1 MLNERQISLLSLL
14 PQDEYITAEIL
25 AEKIGC
31 SSKTIRNT
39 IKELDDVLI
48 KHGAGVESKHRGG
61 YRLNVTDNEAFNKL
75 LLADNTSIP
84 DTQDDRVLYLME
96 KFLKSEDYIKTDD
109 ICEELFIAKKTLCA
123 NMKIVEKNFAKYDII
138 LDRKPHYGIRAVGS
152 EFNIR
157 QCISNIVDKKA
168 KLQRCEE
175 IEDEDI
181 AKIADILLKAVNE
194 EEYSISDIAL
204 HNLVRHIYIA
214 IHRIKSEKQIPSE
227 VPYRDNIS
235 GSKALRIAERSV
247 AEIEQIFDVKF
258 DPVEVEYI
266 AIHLAGKRNGNQGEE
281 NIVIDEEAADI
292 VKEMLEEVYRC
303 FRIDLRND
311 LELLMALGLH
321 ISPLMI
327 RLKYGLHME
336 NPLIDEVKEKY
347 SLAFAMA
354 LQASTVLRRRFGKR
368 VDENEIGYIAFSFAL
383 ALERQRTSIAKK
395 TALLICSSGAC
406 SAKLFAYKL
415 KESFGEYIEEI
426 RTGNLRTLETTDF
439 SDIDYIF
446 STVEIKKSVP
456 VPICNVSYFLKE
468 EDIRETKKILKNGR
482 GFDVQMYYPED
493 LFHTDLKIDSKDE
506 LLKFMCSDIESKRN
520 VKGCLLDE
528 VMMRE
533 SLAPTAFGNNVAM
546 PHPNEPVTDE
556 SFVSVAVLH
565 NPIKWSDEQEVSVVF
580 LVAVKTTPDSNIQK
594 FYDATAQVMLSEKDI
609 NELIK
614 KKNYETL
621 IELVKR
627 RQE

>member
-1 MLNERQISLLSLL
+1 M
-14 PQDEYITAEIL
+14 
-25 AEKIGC
+25 
-31 SSKTIRNT
+31 
-39 IKELDDVLI
+39 
-48 KHGAGVESKHRGG
+48 
-61 YRLNVTDNEAFNKL
+61 
-75 LLADNTSIP
+75 
-84 DTQDDRVLYLME
+84 
-96 KFLKSEDYIKTDD
+96 
-109 ICEELFIAKKTLCA
+109 
-123 NMKIVEKNFAKYDII
+123 
-138 LDRKPHYGIRAVGS
+138 
-152 EFNIR
+152 
-157 QCISNIVDKKA
+157 
-168 KLQRCEE
+168 
-175 IEDEDI
+175 
-181 AKIADILLKAVNE
+181 
-194 EEYSISDIAL
+194 
-204 HNLVRHIYIA
+204 
-214 IHRIKSEKQIPSE
+214 
-227 VPYRDNIS
+227 
-235 GSKALRIAERSV
+235 
-247 AEIEQIFDVKF
+247 
-258 DPVEVEYI
+258 
-266 AIHLAGKRNGNQGEE
+266 
-281 NIVIDEEAADI
+281 
-292 VKEMLEEVYRC
+292 
-303 FRIDLRND
+303 
-311 LELLMALGLH
+311 
-321 ISPLMI
+321 
-327 RLKYGLHME
+327 
-336 NPLIDEVKEKY
+336 
-347 SLAFAMA
+347 
-354 LQASTVLRRRFGKR
+354 
-368 VDENEIGYIAFSFAL
+368 
-383 ALERQRTSIAKK
+383 
-395 TALLICSSGAC
+395 ICSSGAC